1 VKWIELNRVL
11 AIHDEQI
18 AEHGGPSGVGDIG
31 LLESALARP
40 QHLAHYGKPD
50 IADLAA
56 CYAAGIAKNHAF
68 NDGNKRTA
76 AVVMELFLAKNGYS
90 LNASDQG
97 IVSAIRS
104 IASGRIPEAELA
116 EWIREYLAGR

>member
-1 VKWIELNRVL
+1 MKWIELNRVL

-97 IVSAIRS
+97 IVSAIR
-104 IASGRIPEAELA
+104 
-116 EWIREYLAGR
+116 

>member
-11 AIHDEQI
+11 AIHD
-18 AEHGGPSGVGDIG
+18 
-31 LLESALARP
+31 
-40 QHLAHYGKPD
+40 
-50 IADLAA
+50 
-56 CYAAGIAKNHAF
+56 
-68 NDGNKRTA
+68 
-76 AVVMELFLAKNGYS
+76 KNGYS